1 MNNVPAFMKVDS
13 DLCEIKRVSLDD
25 DHAFGDPPGDFETI
39 ASDVYCCLDRSMSVS
54 KNYGGGRE
62 ISLQGESDKA
72 TFKLFLLSAEDI
84 QNGDRVIV
92 GSVEYK
98 VDDVIPYSTH
108 KEAILTK

>member
-1 MNNVPAFMKVDS
+1 MKIPAFMKVESTICD
-13 DLCEIKRVSLDD
+13 IKRVSLDD
-25 DHAFGDPPGDFETI
+25 DHALGDPPGDYEII
-39 ASDVYCCLDRSMSVS
+39 ASDVYCCLDRSISIS
-54 KNYGGGRE
+54 KLYGGGRE
-62 ISLQGESDKA
+62 VSLQGATDQK
-72 TFKLFLLSAEDI
+72 TFKLFLLSDEDI